1 MRRGDIQPE
10 HGRVWMCELRR
21 RLLPAEHVLDVV
33 WHVQSWDVLGVWDD
47 IMLELRSGHV
57 LGADWGDDLLELL
70 GGQLSEHDGLDKL
83 LELSR
88 GHLCIDIGPVVL
100 YKLRCDDVLFEC
112 VVVVVLELF
121 VEHVRLLDRLNVV
134 RELRD
139 ERRLRDRL
147 HRNDVQRNRS
157 VELEVRWNDGV
168 YSVW

>member
-33 WHVQSWDVLGVWDD
+33 RHVQSWYVVGIWDG

-88 GHLCIDIGPVVL
+88 GHLCIDASLAVL
-100 YKLRCDDVLFEC
+100 YKLRCDDIRFEC
-112 VVVVVLELF
+112 VVVVVHELL
-121 VEHVRLLDRLNVV
+121 VEHVHLLDRLNVV
-134 RELRD
+134 R
-139 ERRLRDRL
+139 
-147 HRNDVQRNRS
+147 
-157 VELEVRWNDGV
+157 
-168 YSVW
+168 